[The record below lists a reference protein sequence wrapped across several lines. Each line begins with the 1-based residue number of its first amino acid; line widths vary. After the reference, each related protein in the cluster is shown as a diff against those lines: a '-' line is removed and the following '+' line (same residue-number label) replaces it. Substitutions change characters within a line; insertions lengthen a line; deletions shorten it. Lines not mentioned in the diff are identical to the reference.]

1 MLPAEGDSPTLSH
14 FRSVLKDQIHFVLIE
29 YPGWREMIDA
39 GAGFEALVDA
49 AVAQICGQS
58 RENEFCLLAGYS
70 FGGLVAVETA
80 RRLTE
85 SGRQVGFLGLIDTA
99 PSNRPTPSPPTRWHR
114 LISALIW
121 MSAFRTLKMIGQS
134 ARFLPPKS
142 AFTLE
147 FILNERL
154 RAMSIRR
161 LRLEPTPA
169 PITLYRSNDGTSPDK
184 GWSALGSRLR
194 WYPSAAATSRC
205 WDHPFLIFCASEF
218 SKPWKTPSEV
228 MAWE

>member
-1 MLPAEGDSPTLSH
+1 
-14 FRSVLKDQIHFVLIE
+14 
-29 YPGWREMIDA
+29 MIDA

-58 RENEFCLLAGYS
+58 QDDDFCLLAGTRS
-70 FGGLVAVETA
+70 VAWLQWNGPPPRA
-80 RRLTE
+80 KR
-85 SGRQVGFLGLIDTA
+85 SWIGFLGLIDTA

-121 MSAFRTLKMIGQS
+121 MSAFRTLKMIGKS

-142 AFTLE
+142 AFTLK

-161 LRLEPTPA
+161 LHFEPTPV
-169 PITLYRSNDGTSPDK
+169 PITLYRSNDDASPDK
-184 GWSALGSRLR
+184 GWSALGSRVTVVPIGGSHKSMLG
-194 WYPSAAATSRC
+194 P
-205 WDHPFLIFCASEF
+205 PFLDILCKRILQAVENALG
-218 SKPWKTPSEV
+218 K
-228 MAWE
+228 